1 MSRRKKQI
9 KTSTLPQVDPYVA
22 RETEKYQKP
31 IPSREY
37 IIMAL
42 AECGKPLSL
51 SEIAE
56 LLQLT
61 TEEDLEALRRRLKA
75 MERDGQA
82 IRNRRKE
89 YGLAKKMDLVRG
101 RVIAHPDGYGFVVP
115 DEDKEKGDVF
125 LSEQHMRSLMHNDR
139 VLVNII
145 GLDYRG
151 RREGTLVEILSRG
164 TQQIVGKYS
173 VKQGIAFIEPDNR
186 RFTQRVLVSRN
197 PDIAVESGQ
206 MVVVEITE
214 YPTQEEPAFG
224 KVIEVLGAR
233 QTAGMEVDIA
243 IHTYGLPN
251 HWSEEILQEIN
262 QLDETVLD
270 SAVAGR
276 QDLRA
281 LSFVTIDGEDAR
293 DFDDA
298 VYCEPRGR
306 GWLLRVAIADV
317 AHYVKK
323 NTALDV
329 EAKNRGNSV
338 YFANRV
344 IPMLPEVLSNGLCSL
359 KPQVNRLCLVCEM
372 AIDVYGRTRRTTFY
386 PAMIRSAARLTYT
399 EVAQQLETETNNFA
413 YPDLI
418 PHLQNLYAL
427 YQLLHK
433 RRKKRGAIE
442 FETVET
448 KVLFNEQ
455 GKVQKIVGVV
465 RNEAHK
471 LIEEMM
477 LAANVATAEWLQAHE
492 IPTLYRIHEGPT
504 PEKLTDVRAFL
515 NRLALQLAGRKTP
528 EAKHY
533 AKLLETVK
541 DRPDARLIQTVL
553 LRSLKLAIY
562 AVKNTGHFGL
572 AYPAYLHFTSPI
584 RRYPDLMVHR
594 AIYHVLANKTPEQ
607 FPYGVDEM
615 QLLAENCSM
624 TERRADEATREVM
637 SRLKCEFMKNKI
649 GKTYPGLVTAVTS
662 FGLFVELEGVFVE
675 GLVHVTAL
683 WNDYYHF
690 DPIGHRLCGEMTG
703 MVYRLADKV
712 HVKVMRVNV
721 EEKKIDL
728 EIDLEPM

>member
-1 MSRRKKQI
+1 MSRRKKPV
-9 KTSTLPQVDPYVA
+9 KTTTLPTTDPYVA

-42 AECGKPLSL
+42 VECGRPLSL
-51 SEIAE
+51 SDIAE
-56 LLQLT
+56 LLHLT

-82 IRNRRKE
+82 IRNRRNE

-101 RVIAHPDGYGFVVP
+101 RVIAHPDGFGFVVP

-125 LSEQHMRSLMHNDR
+125 LSEQHMRSLMHGDR

-151 RREGTLVEILSRG
+151 RREGTLVEILNRG
-164 TQQIVGKYS
+164 TQQVVGKYS
-173 VKQGIAFIEPDNR
+173 VKQNVAFIEPDNR
-186 RFTQRVLVSRN
+186 RFSQRIL
-197 PDIAVESGQ
+197 IAETPKFPIKSGQ

-214 YPTQEEPAFG
+214 YPTKSEPAFG
-224 KVIEVLGAR
+224 KVVEVLGER
-233 QTAGMEVDIA
+233 KSAGMEVDIA
-243 IHTYGLPN
+243 IRTFGLHN
-251 HWSEEILQEIN
+251 HWSEEVLNEIN
-262 QLDETVLD
+262 QLKTEVPDEMEAD
-270 SAVAGR
+270 R
-276 QDLRA
+276 RDLRTIP
-281 LSFVTIDGEDAR
+281 FVTIDGEDAR

-306 GWLLRVAIADV
+306 GWTLRVAIADV
-317 AHYVKK
+317 AHYVKQ
-323 NTALDV
+323 NTVLDV
-329 EAKNRGNSV
+329 EAKDRGNSV

-372 AIDVYGRTRRTTFY
+372 AIDMYGRTRKTEFY

-399 EVAQQLETETNNFA
+399 EVAHVLETETTEFA
-413 YPDLI
+413 HPELI
-418 PHLQNLYAL
+418 PPLKNLYAL

-448 KVLFNEQ
+448 KILFDGA
-455 GKVQKIVGVV
+455 GKVEKIVGVT

-504 PEKLTDVRAFL
+504 PEKLTDLRAFL
-515 NRLALQLAGRKTP
+515 NRLALQLGGRKTP

-533 AKLLETVK
+533 AKLLETVQ

-553 LRSLKLAIY
+553 LRSLKLAVY
-562 AVKNTGHFGL
+562 AVKNNGHFGL
-572 AYPAYLHFTSPI
+572 AYPAYVHFTSPI

-594 AIYHVLANKTPEQ
+594 AIYHVLAKKSPEQ
-607 FPYGVDEM
+607 FPYSVDEM
-615 QLLAENCSM
+615 QMLAENCSM

-637 SRLKCEFMKNKI
+637 SRLKCQFMENKI
-649 GKTYPGLVTAVTS
+649 GKVYSGLVTAVTS

-703 MVYRLADKV
+703 TVYRLADKV
-712 HVKVMRVNV
+712 KVKVMRVNV

-728 EIDLEPM
+728 ELV

>member
-1 MSRRKKQI
+1 MSRRKKPV
-9 KTSTLPQVDPYVA
+9 KTMTLPAVDPHVA

-37 IIMAL
+37 IMMAL
-42 AECGKPLSL
+42 AECGRPLSL
-51 SEIAE
+51 NDIAE
-56 LLQLT
+56 LLHLT

-125 LSEQHMRSLMHNDR
+125 LSEQHMRSLMHSDR

-164 TQQIVGKYS
+164 TQQIVGKYI
-173 VKQGIAFIEPDNR
+173 VKQNVAFIEPDNR
-186 RFTQRVLVSRN
+186 RFSQRIL
-197 PDIAVESGQ
+197 IAEPPKFTVEPGQ

-214 YPTQEEPAFG
+214 YPTKSEPAFG
-224 KVIEVLGAR
+224 KVLELLGER
-233 QTAGMEVDIA
+233 HTSGMEIDIA
-243 IHTYGLPN
+243 IRTYNLPN
-251 HWSEEILQEIN
+251 SWSEKILSEVN
-262 QLDETVLD
+262 QLDTTVPD
-270 SAVAGR
+270 DAVMGR
-276 QDLRA
+276 QDLRQIP
-281 LSFVTIDGEDAR
+281 FVTIDGEDAK

-317 AHYVKK
+317 SHYVKQ
-323 NTALDV
+323 NSAIDI
-329 EAKNRGNSV
+329 EAKDRGNSV

-372 AIDVYGRTRRTTFY
+372 SIDMYGRTRRTQFY
-386 PAMIRSAARLTYT
+386 PAMIRSAARLTYN
-399 EVAQQLETETNNFA
+399 EVAQLLETETTEFA
-413 YPDLI
+413 YPALI
-418 PHLQNLYAL
+418 PHLKNLYAL

-455 GKVQKIVGVV
+455 GKVDKIIGMT

-477 LAANVATAEWLQAHE
+477 LAANVATAEWLQSHE
-492 IPTLYRIHEGPT
+492 MPTLYRIHEGPT
-504 PEKLTDVRAFL
+504 PEKLTDLRAFL
-515 NRLALQLAGRKTP
+515 NRLALQLAGKKTP

-533 AKLLETVK
+533 ATLLAKVQ

-553 LRSLKLAIY
+553 LRSLKLAVY
-562 AVKNTGHFGL
+562 ALKNIGHFGL
-572 AYPAYLHFTSPI
+572 AYPAYVHFTSPI

-594 AIYHVLANKTPEQ
+594 AIYHILANKTPEQ
-607 FPYGVDEM
+607 FPYSLDEM
-615 QLLAENCSM
+615 QMLAENCSM

-637 SRLKCEFMKNKI
+637 SRLKCQFMENKI
-649 GKTYPGLVTAVTS
+649 GKVYSGLVTAVTS

-683 WNDYYHF
+683 SNDYYHF
-690 DPIGHRLCGEMTG
+690 DPTGHRLCGEMTG
-703 MVYRLADKV
+703 KIYRLADKV
-712 HVKVMRVNV
+712 KVKVMRVNA

-728 EIDLEPM
+728 ELV